1 MAIAGFSLLRTKVAS
16 AVECGLKCGQRS
28 ACASFAVEYSDSP
41 GSRLCELN
49 TVKATSHPESVVRK
63 KGFQYYDEAEVFY

>member
-1 MAIAGFSLLRTKVAS
+1 MVIAGFLLLRTKVAN

-41 GSRLCELN
+41 GSKLCELN
-49 TVKATSHPESVVRK
+49 TVKAKSHPESVVRK
-63 KGFQYYDEAEVFY
+63 KGFQYYDQAEVFY